1 MNLFLVVFVIIFLL
15 VIFLP
20 TGETKHQKEDKGN
33 RLNKYAT
40 KGYNFDNQLAMSL
53 YTFAIDKNNEKL
65 LIFSAIPT
73 NRKNEFLL
81 NFEDII
87 GFEVT
92 KNGETITKASLGAP
106 IAGGILFGV
115 GGMILGSILSN
126 RKSKEKLKVDIVIQ
140 LNSFDNPIVKIPI
153 VESNDSEITQK
164 KNLEELDKLCVWF
177 KLILDKN
184 ESKKQP
190 AK

>member
-1 MNLFLVVFVIIFLL
+1 MNLFLIIIVIIFLL

-20 TGETKHQKEDKGN
+20 TGETEYQEKDKGN
-33 RLNKYAT
+33 RLNKYAS
-40 KGYNFDNQLAMSL
+40 KGCNFDNKMDTSL

-65 LIFSAIPT
+65 LILSAVPT
-73 NRKNEFLL
+73 NRQNELLL

-87 GFEVT
+87 GFEVN

-106 IAGGILFGV
+106 IAGGMLFGV
-115 GGMILGSILSN
+115 GGMLLGSILGN
-126 RKSKEKLKVDIVIQ
+126 RKSKEKLTVDIIIQ

-153 VESNDSEITQK
+153 VKSSDLEITQK
-164 KNLEELDKLCVWF
+164 KNLEVLDKLCVWF
-177 KLILDKN
+177 KLILEKN

-190 AK
+190 V